1 MKQLD
6 SVMVFVHGCTQGPS
20 GWDRVRELLTESGLH
35 SLTVDLAP
43 EEFDAATAL
52 ECAAHISLMTEGH
65 ERVVV
70 IGTSCSGILTPV
82 VTVLREVERLVLVC
96 AGLPDPGRSVTEQIA
111 HDGVL
116 HDDWRNWTGA
126 PDSPEAAT
134 RFMFNDCAAA
144 DLQWSLGT
152 VRLFI
157 PRPAYDEVTPLS
169 AWPSVPSTYIL
180 GTQDRII
187 SQDWARRVVPTRIG
201 SPPIEIPTGHCPQNS
216 QPALLAQLL
225 TKIVGQPADEASA

>member
-6 SVMVFVHGCTQGPS
+6 TVMVFVHGCTQGPS
-20 GWDRVRELLTESGLH
+20 GWDRVRKLLTESGVH
-35 SLTVDLAP
+35 SLAVDLAP
-43 EEFDAATAL
+43 EEFGGATSL
-52 ECAAHISLMTEGH
+52 ECAAHISGMTEGH

-82 VTVLREVERLVLVC
+82 VTLLRKVAHLVFVC

-116 HDDWRNWTGA
+116 HEDWKNWTGA
-126 PDSPEAAT
+126 PDSPEAAA
-134 RFMFNDCAAA
+134 RFMFNDCTAA
-144 DLQWSLGT
+144 DLQWSLAT
-152 VRLFI
+152 VRLFL
-157 PRPAYDEVTPLS
+157 PRVAYDEVTPLS
-169 AWPSVPSTYIL
+169 EWPSVPSTYIL

-187 SQDWARRVVPTRIG
+187 SQDWARRVVPTRIR
-201 SPPIEIPTGHCPQNS
+201 SIPIEIPTGHCPQNS

-225 TKIVGQPADEASA
+225 TEIVGQPADEASA